1 MGLGTLDAADV
12 LYILLV
18 SPHRLKFLAVFG
30 QHVFLV
36 LPSDLGKDVVL
47 VFGSLDLM
55 SLDWLHPM
63 LVVVDVP
70 LTVDGLSNVDLL
82 DWLDGLLNDGRSGL
96 RADLGR
102 VTLVAGREEVL
113 DVVHCAKGWNE

>member
-36 LPSDLGKDVVL
+36 LPGDLGKDVVL

-55 SLDWLHPM
+55 SLEGY
-63 LVVVDVP
+63 V
-70 LTVDGLSNVDLL
+70 LTILL
-82 DWLDGLLNDGRSGL
+82 
-96 RADLGR
+96 AF
-102 VTLVAGREEVL
+102 
-113 DVVHCAKGWNE
+113 C